1 MDEFVDRAELLRRLD
16 REYRRFHSAIAH
28 LTPAQL
34 QTPGVVGAWS
44 IKDVIA
50 HFIAHEQ
57 FALHEL
63 QHALR
68 GQRYRPE
75 EPEAATINDRA
86 VAERRSQS
94 LDDVLQAWDESHRQV
109 VAAVCSLTDAAFDST
124 GPVVQ
129 LLEDSIDGALGNNTY
144 DHYAEHLPAIEAWM
158 QQLV

>member
-1 MDEFVDRAELLRRLD
+1 MDQFVDRAELLRRLD
-16 REYRRFHSAIAH
+16 REYRRFHSAIAP

-34 QTPGVVGAWS
+34 QAHGVVGAWS

-50 HFIAHEQ
+50 HFIVHEQ

-68 GQRYRPE
+68 GERYRPQ
-75 EPEAATINDRA
+75 EPETATINARA

-94 LDDVLQAWDESHRQV
+94 LDDVLQAWDESYHQV
-109 VAAVCSLTDAAFDST
+109 VAAVRSLTDAAFDPT

-129 LLEDSIDGALGNNTY
+129 LLEDTIDGALGNNTY
-144 DHYAEHLPAIEAWM
+144 DHYAEHLPTIEAWVR
-158 QQLV
+158 QLA